1 MIDEKFNELIKT
13 IESSLPYQN
22 YQHILKQVEVNED
35 INRLVN
41 ELKNMQKKIVHATS
55 IGQEIKKLE
64 KKLDIIK
71 QNLNNIP
78 LYQSYI
84 DASNEVNDLM
94 KLVSNKIQNYINDL
108 NI

>member
-13 IESSLPYQN
+13 IENSLIYQN
-22 YQHILKQVEVNED
+22 YQHILKQVEVNND
-35 INRLVN
+35 INILVKD
-41 ELKNMQKKIVHATS
+41 LKDMQKKIVHATS
-55 IGQEIKKLE
+55 IGQDIKKLE
-64 KKLDIIK
+64 KELDIIK

-94 KLVSNKIQNYINDL
+94 KLVNIKIQNYINDL

>member
-1 MIDEKFNELIKT
+1 MILAKVR
-13 IESSLPYQN
+13 S
-22 YQHILKQVEVNED
+22 
-35 INRLVN
+35 
-41 ELKNMQKKIVHATS
+41 
-55 IGQEIKKLE
+55 LE
-64 KKLDIIK
+64 KELDIIK

-94 KLVSNKIQNYINDL
+94 KLVNIKIQNYINDL

>member
-13 IESSLPYQN
+13 IENSLPYQN
-22 YQHILKQVEVNED
+22 YQHILKQVEVNDD
-35 INRLVN
+35 INTLVKD
-41 ELKNMQKKIVHATS
+41 LKNIQKKLVHAKS
-55 IGQEIKKLE
+55 DNQNIKELE
-64 KKLDIIK
+64 KELDIINK
-71 QNLNNIP
+71 NLNSIP

-94 KLVSNKIQNYINDL
+94 RLVNIKIQNYIDEL